1 MDDGLR
7 GWTCLDEARFGHHRL
22 RWGRWFTLASMLT
35 VTQSFT
41 TGRTI
46 HVYVNDCTGV
56 NMWQDGVVNNIDE
69 AAASEAGQG
78 PVSTASNAEALRA
91 LADPLRL
98 RILSTLM
105 QRDDGDLPVM
115 SVKELAADLGE
126 PQTKLYRHVKH
137 LESAGLVK
145 AAASRIVPGIVEQR
159 YQATQPEIVIGD
171 AFTEQEKVS
180 QEAEGMTAAAF
191 ELYRRQFFAARRA
204 AAADSFAPQDPE
216 PLLGI
221 SDGRLP
227 AARAVAIREQLYRI
241 FEEITAARLTS
252 GEAGDSEDLVPV
264 SM

>member
-1 MDDGLR
+1 VKKSN
-7 GWTCLDEARFGHHRL
+7 GHDP
-22 RWGRWFTLASMLT
+22 AS
-35 VTQSFT
+35 S
-41 TGRTI
+41 GAAA
-46 HVYVNDCTGV
+46 GKSPAAS
-56 NMWQDGVVNNIDE
+56 NID
-69 AAASEAGQG
+69 
-78 PVSTASNAEALRA
+78 VLKA
-91 LADPLRL
+91 LADPVRL
-98 RILSTLM
+98 NVLYVLTRRTGTTL
-105 QRDDGDLPVM
+105 PIM
-115 SVKELAADLGE
+115 SVKELAAALSE

-137 LESAGLVK
+137 LESAGLIRAV
-145 AAASRIVPGIVEQR
+145 ATRVVSGIIEQR
-159 YQATQPEIVIGD
+159 YQASEPEIVIGD

-264 SM
+264 SMLVGYFRLGQD